1 MLKKNYD
8 EIVTL
13 IVEKSGL
20 SKTEIE
26 TKIQAKLIQL
36 SDLISKEG
44 AAHII
49 ANELGLKLFDT
60 SARLQIKNILPGMR
74 NVEVVGK
81 VTRLFELRNFQSGER
96 AGKVASAFIG
106 DETGQIRLTM
116 WGDMADNISKLKEGT
131 IVKVSQAYVKENN
144 GFKELHMGDKAKI
157 EIDPA
162 GMTVGEVG
170 SMKNVAQ
177 AVAERKFIKDLKAD
191 DENKEIFGTIVQ
203 VFDPRFFE
211 VCPQCGKRTKQKDGA
226 FYCEAH
232 KNIVPKFSYV
242 FNAFLDD
249 GTENIRVVFFK
260 NQAERAFGKTEEE
273 LLECK
278 ENPQMMEDLK
288 NSILGNQIKIVGRV
302 KKNEMFDRLEFTA
315 NMVFTDVNP
324 DEEVKKLDDL
334 VEKI

>member
-1 MLKKNYD
+1 MLKKNY
-8 EIVTL
+8 EELVAI
-13 IVEKSGL
+13 ISEKSNL
-20 SKTEIE
+20 SRKEVE
-26 TKIQAKLIQL
+26 DKVQLKLAQL
-36 SDLISKEG
+36 SDLISREG

-60 SARLQIKNILPGMR
+60 SAKLQIKNILSGMR

-81 VTRLFELRNFQSGER
+81 VTRVFELRNFQSGER
-96 AGKVASAFIG
+96 AGKVASVFIG

-116 WGDMADNISKLKEGT
+116 WGDMADNISKMKEGT
-131 IVKVSQAYVKENN
+131 ILKISQAYVKENN
-144 GFKELHMGDKAKI
+144 GFKELHLGDKAKL

-162 GMTVGEVG
+162 GITVGEVG
-170 SMKNVAQ
+170 TMSKI
-177 AVAERKFIKDLKAD
+177 AVGKAERKLIKDLQSD

-203 VFDPRFFE
+203 VFDPRYFE
-211 VCPQCGKRTKQKDGA
+211 VCPSCGKRTKQKDGA

-260 NQAERAFGKTEEE
+260 SQAEKLFQKSEEE
-273 LLECK
+273 LLDCK
-278 ENPQMMEDLK
+278 ENPSSMEDLK
-288 NSILGNQIKIVGRV
+288 NSILGNQVKIVGRV

-315 NMVFTDVNP
+315 NLVFTDVNP
-324 DEEVKKLDDL
+324 DEEVKKLDEM